1 MDLQEGAPPY
11 APDSSPPKTA
21 DCGVLRDPLYGGLTD
36 FSFAPVTPP
45 SENTMDDILTRIIE
59 KRRDDIR
66 EKGFAYGHTIPA
78 SRTRPIVPFLP
89 KAGTILEIKRASPSK
104 GLIAPDLD
112 AKATA
117 VAYKKAGTAAI
128 SCLTEENF
136 FHGNLIDLQ
145 QACEGA
151 GNAVAVLRKDFLLSE
166 EEVEI
171 AYLCGADAV
180 LLIARIL
187 PEEMLV
193 RMAEKAFSLGISVLL
208 EVREDSD
215 IEKAFS
221 ALKKA
226 HRMSADDKIVL
237 GINSRDLK
245 TFAIDLLI
253 PLKLKAK
260 IRKLFAEENADCPF
274 PRIISE
280 SGVTSPEAADFV
292 GNLGFDGV
300 LIGEAAAKNPEQAT
314 KLVKAFTNAAENAAC
329 SHDIQDSDTA
339 ASGTMQK
346 ITGAYSFWKKLAIK
360 LAEKDEKPL
369 LKICGIT
376 RKEDALLA
384 QELGADIIG
393 FIFAEK
399 SKRTNRAED
408 KEKIKGIRDAL
419 QAGAALSGR
428 AMPLMVGVIVDSE
441 SKVGKAA
448 IELCEQGILDGI
460 QFHGIPEKAQGKLGY
475 AAIPVADEK
484 DLSKALELFRNGFPR
499 VLIDAKNTNAQNAS
513 GDERYGG
520 TGTTL
525 PPELVE
531 RARLRGVLWFSG
543 GITPDNVSYLVK
555 RFSPELI
562 DVSSGIESAPGIKD
576 ANKMKKLMTEIFYE

>member
-1 MDLQEGAPPY
+1 
-11 APDSSPPKTA
+11 
-21 DCGVLRDPLYGGLTD
+21 
-36 FSFAPVTPP
+36 
-45 SENTMDDILTRIIE
+45 MDDILTRIIE
-59 KRRDDIR
+59 KRRADIR
-66 EKGFAYGHTIPA
+66 EKGFAYGHVVP
-78 SRTRPIVPFLP
+78 SKRTRPIVPFLP

-145 QACEGA
+145 QSCEGA

-187 PEEMLV
+187 PEDTLL
-193 RMAEKAFSLGISVLL
+193 RMAEKAFSLGIAVLL

-215 IEKAFS
+215 LKKAFS
-221 ALKKA
+221 ALEKA
-226 HRMSADDKIVL
+226 HNMNADDKIVL

-245 TFAIDLLI
+245 NFTIDLLI

-260 IRKLFAEENADCPF
+260 IRKLFAEKNADFPF
-274 PRIISE
+274 PRVISE

-300 LIGEAAAKNPEQAT
+300 LIGEAAAKNPEEAE
-314 KLVKAFTNAAENAAC
+314 KLVKAFTNAAQN
-329 SHDIQDSDTA
+329 SDKA
-339 ASGTMQK
+339 ASGELQNTMQK
-346 ITGAYSFWKKLAIK
+346 ITGAYSFWKKLAVK
-360 LAEKDEKPL
+360 LAEKDGKPL
-369 LKICGIT
+369 VKICGLT
-376 RKEDALLA
+376 RKEDALFA
-384 QELGADIIG
+384 QKLGADIIG
-393 FIFAEK
+393 FVFAEK

-408 KEKIKGIRDAL
+408 KEKIKEIRAAL
-419 QAGAALSGR
+419 QENALLPSR
-428 AMPLMVGVIVDSE
+428 KMPLMVGVIVEPE
-441 SKVGKAA
+441 SNEGKAA

-475 AAIPVADEK
+475 AAIPVAEEGE
-484 DLSKALELFRNGFPR
+484 LLRVLELYKGGFPR
-499 VLIDAKNTNAQNAS
+499 VLIDAKNVSSQNAS
-513 GDERYGG
+513 GDARYGG

-525 PPELVE
+525 SDELVE
-531 RARLRGVLWFSG
+531 KAKLLGVLWLSG
-543 GITPDNVSYLVK
+543 GINPENAAELVK

-562 DVSSGIESAPGIKD
+562 DVSSGIESTPGIKD
-576 ANKMKKLMTEIFYE
+576 EEKMKKLMTEIFYE

>member
-1 MDLQEGAPPY
+1 
-11 APDSSPPKTA
+11 
-21 DCGVLRDPLYGGLTD
+21 
-36 FSFAPVTPP
+36 
-45 SENTMDDILTRIIE
+45 MDDILTRIIE
-59 KRRDDIR
+59 KRLADIR
-66 EKGFAYGHTIPA
+66 EKGFAYGHSVPTK
-78 SRTRPIVPFLP
+78 RTRPIVPFLP

-104 GLIAPDLD
+104 GIIAPDLD
-112 AKATA
+112 AKETA
-117 VAYKKAGTAAI
+117 VAYKKAGTTAI

-136 FHGNLIDLQ
+136 FLGNLIDLQ
-145 QACEGA
+145 KACEGA
-151 GNAVAVLRKDFLLSE
+151 GDKVAILRKDFLLSE
-166 EEVEI
+166 EEIDI

-187 PEEMLV
+187 PEDTLL
-193 RMAEKAFSLGISVLL
+193 RMAEKAFSLGIAVLL

-226 HRMSADDKIVL
+226 HIMNADDKIVL

-253 PLKLKAK
+253 PLKLKEK
-260 IRKLFAEENADCPF
+260 IRKLFAERNADFPF
-274 PRIISE
+274 PRVISE

-300 LIGEAAAKNPEQAT
+300 LIGEAAAKNPEKAE
-314 KLVKAFTNAAENAAC
+314 KLVKAFTEAAQNAFCSNAAQN
-329 SHDIQDSDTA
+329 SGTV
-339 ASGTMQK
+339 ASGAMQK
-346 ITGAYSFWKKLAIK
+346 NTGAYSFWKKLAVK
-360 LAEKDEKPL
+360 LTEKGGKPL
-369 LKICGIT
+369 VKICGLT

-384 QELGADIIG
+384 QNLGADIIG
-393 FIFAEK
+393 FVFAEK

-408 KEKIKGIRDAL
+408 KEKIKEIRAAL
-419 QAGAALSGR
+419 QENAISHEIKT
-428 AMPLMVGVIVDSE
+428 PLMVGVIVEPE
-441 SKVGKAA
+441 SKEGKAT

-475 AAIPVADEK
+475 AAIPVADESE
-484 DLSKALELFRNGFPR
+484 LLEAEKLYKSGFPR
-499 VLIDAKNTNAQNAS
+499 VLIDAKNASAQNAS
-513 GDERYGG
+513 GDVRYGG

-525 PPELVE
+525 SSGLVE
-531 RARLRGVLWFSG
+531 KAKLRGVLWLSG
-543 GITPDNVSYLVK
+543 GINPENAAELVK

-576 ANKMKKLMTEIFYE
+576 EEKMKKLMTEIFL